1 MSRREPI
8 VKATIS
14 ALQPKGL
21 DLSKY
26 QKTRERQVNLRPEDA
41 SGALAFA
48 ACDVEVDGE
57 VMRGD
62 TLRPRLL
69 RLKASPSSGAFFQEA
84 LHDFLHRHGFKRTRP
99 VPMLYATGLV
109 ALFEWMYDACP
120 KCRKDRRGAPK
131 PRLCLDCGQRNVK
144 VQRRQADGSVRDETI
159 VEGQP
164 TAGCGKCHGLGR
176 IFPKDD
182 APRGMVCVT
191 CQNSGRL
198 AFKGSV
204 RRSLVDEMH
213 RDMMGRPMDHDAWS
227 RVWIKRYWQLLDDLR
242 SIDEIIAG
250 NMNVRLFAGTG
261 TQLPGPRF
269 EEESDG

>member
-84 LHDFLHRHGFKRTRP
+84 LHDFLRRHGFKSSRP

-120 KCRKDRRGAPK
+120 KCRKERQGSPK
-131 PRLCLDCGQRNVK
+131 PRTCECVNRTEERRYRHGPKQPWGYRKVK
-144 VQRRQADGSVRDETI
+144 VGARLS
-159 VEGQP
+159 
-164 TAGCGKCHGLGR
+164 GCGKCHGLGR